1 MPADADVDSLADHY
15 ENTLECDYDKNV
27 TNLYEAI
34 EKEAFESVVTFLT
47 TEKWSLL
54 TFTKDV
60 LSPDSQARTW
70 VTRFDPNGK
79 VRWSQLPL
87 HAAIIFRAPINVVK
101 ALIDLYPLSVQ
112 CTDDQRML
120 PLHLAIRVG
129 ARDNIMNLLIKCFPN
144 ALVTEN
150 QHGILPYAI
159 MGRDVRKEYTE
170 SVQQIVKYITRR
182 VKSSQRESSQEKT
195 EDLEEAME
203 EHSQRVAVLENDNL
217 ELKNELSD
225 AKIELAIYKE
235 RCRMLERMIT
245 DTKSTIVPET
255 IADNAS
261 RVISRA
267 NTALANTADPKE
279 TGAGIRQDTNA
290 PVKKGVNL
298 DSSRHDKKPDK
309 LLDTT
314 TKIDS
319 HALSSIKFKLA
330 NMVFNP
336 DDDSGRSACE
346 STNASTASSL
356 NLKVHRQLEHTDLC
370 WDFILSDQDKEPEVF
385 PHYDSNRKKYT
396 MANTLDSSTKD
407 AGSTM
412 CESTIAS
419 ATSSVDLNTIRR
431 ERKNNSSVKFRESTN
446 NNASTTSSVHQH
458 EQQDVCWNELRD
470 MICNSNDIVSK
481 SETKEKLNCSNPS
494 FVFRESMDKF
504 ALDLVPKDD
513 QKKRETRADTETTS
527 RRQKDVPTKKHFFDR
542 GWGYA
547 RHPDPNTTIHEGEE
561 AYMI

>member
-1 MPADADVDSLADHY
+1 MPADADVDSLVDHY

-34 EKEAFESVVTFLT
+34 EKGSFESVVTFLT

-54 TFTKDV
+54 TFTKDL

-70 VTRFDPNGK
+70 VTRFDLNGK

-87 HAAIIFRAPINVVK
+87 HAAIIFRAPISVVK

-129 ARDNIMNLLIKCFPN
+129 AKDNIMNLLIKCFPN

-170 SVQQIVKYITRR
+170 SVQQIVKHITRR
-182 VKSSQRESSQEKT
+182 VKTSQKESSLEET
-195 EDLEEAME
+195 EDHEEAME
-203 EHSQRVAVLENDNL
+203 EHSMRVTALENDNL

-225 AKIELAIYKE
+225 ARIELAIYKE

-255 IADNAS
+255 IADSAS

-267 NTALANTADPKE
+267 NTALANTADPK
-279 TGAGIRQDTNA
+279 GIRQDTNA
-290 PVKKGVNL
+290 PAKKRVNT
-298 DSSRHDKKPDK
+298 
-309 LLDTT
+309 LLE
-314 TKIDS
+314 
-319 HALSSIKFKLA
+319 
-330 NMVFNP
+330 P
-336 DDDSGRSACE
+336 DDDSDRSACQ
-346 STNASTASSL
+346 STNASTTSSL
-356 NLKVHRQLEHTDLC
+356 NLKVHQQLELTDLC
-370 WDFILSDQDKEPEVF
+370 WEPDVF
-385 PHYDSNRKKYT
+385 PHDDSREISNRKKYT
-396 MANTLDSSTKD
+396 IANTIDSSTRD

-419 ATSSVDLNTIRR
+419 ATSSVNLNTIHR
-431 ERKNNSSVKFRESTN
+431 ESRNNSSVKFRESTN
-446 NNASTTSSVHQH
+446 NNATTASSLNLNNAIHQH

-470 MICNSNDIVSK
+470 MICNSNEIVSK
-481 SETKEKLNCSNPS
+481 SETKERLKSSNPS
-494 FVFRESMDKF
+494 FVFRESIEKF
-504 ALDLVPKDD
+504 ALDLVPKD
-513 QKKRETRADTETTS
+513 QKERETRADTETTS
-527 RRQKDVPTKKHFFDR
+527 SRQKYP
-542 GWGYA
+542 GYA
-547 RHPDPNTTIHEGEE
+547 RYPDPNMTIHESEE
-561 AYMI
+561 GYMI